1 MYFIND
7 IPFTWDELE
16 DIGVSTEEI
25 PGLKIIADNQKEYNV
40 EELNNYQ
47 SYLME
52 EEFNPLIYSLEL
64 ENPEDLPDD
73 RKYEEALAN

>member
-16 DIGVSTEEI
+16 DIGVSIEEI

-40 EELNNYQ
+40 E
-47 SYLME
+47 
-52 EEFNPLIYSLEL
+52 
-64 ENPEDLPDD
+64 DL
-73 RKYEEALAN
+73 